1 MVKYQTLI
9 FDLGNVVL
17 PLSDEVYWWENTW
30 CGIFEHP
37 EKIHQLRTDGFFV
50 QYEKGDFDSDFFL
63 QHLTPYLKS
72 DRVVEDILK
81 SWNKL
86 LQDIPPQR
94 IEFLRKLKE
103 KYQVYLLSNTNPI
116 HLEYIID
123 QLHLHH
129 GKNILEELFHE
140 CFYSYQILDVKPEA
154 SIYQKVL
161 KKTGATAE
169 ATLFIDDKITN
180 IEGAAQLGIQT
191 LHISPQED
199 IVNVLKHLL

>member
-17 PLSDEVYWWENTW
+17 PLSDEVHWWENTW

-129 GKNILEELFHE
+129 GKNILEELFQE